1 MRSLHHADARRGFGR
16 TLGSIRF
23 RVAGKQRSGD
33 DEIEARAPRGQ
44 RVVLV
49 AYPVIRMSRSGSR
62 GERPRIV
69 IAPRSGKMS
78 PAIRFM
84 SVVLPERW
92 VQQDS

>member
-1 MRSLHHADARRGFGR
+1 
-16 TLGSIRF
+16 
-23 RVAGKQRSGD
+23 
-33 DEIEARAPRGQ
+33 
-44 RVVLV
+44 
-49 AYPVIRMSRSGSR
+49 VIRMSRSGSR